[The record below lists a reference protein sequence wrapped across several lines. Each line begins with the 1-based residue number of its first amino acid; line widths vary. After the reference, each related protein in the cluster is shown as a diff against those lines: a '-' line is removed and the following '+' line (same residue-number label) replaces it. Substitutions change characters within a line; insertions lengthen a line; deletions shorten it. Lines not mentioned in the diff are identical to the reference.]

1 MNRTWSRQHVSS
13 FPAKRPSVRLR
24 RSFLIAVAIAGLSSF
39 RAANGDD
46 RAAEILDA
54 TGVKGGLVVHV
65 GCGDGKLTA
74 ALRANDSYLVHGL
87 DVDAENV
94 SAARKHI
101 RSLGLY
107 GNVSIDRLRGSRL
120 PYADNLVNLVVM
132 QDAGYGLRDEEIL
145 RVLVPGGALL
155 KISPDTRNPTP
166 ETSIRKPWPAGL
178 DQWTHW
184 DHGPDRNPVSEDVFV
199 GPPRRMQWMDG
210 PAWSKK
216 HWGPRISAMVTAGGR
231 LFYVQDETPT
241 SLFNIAA
248 KWVLIARDAFNGVIL
263 WRRDL
268 PDWTGGGWGRVV
280 RRETS
285 PSVSPELVLGVWG
298 ELSGGGGIR
307 DATRVMVAVDD
318 RLYVPLSADAPVSAL
333 DVATGEVL
341 RTYEGIAPV
350 QEVAVAD
357 GVLLIGGRGKIRA
370 VEPETG
376 EELWEV
382 AGDNISAKDGQA
394 YFTTPR
400 GRSVV
405 CVDLK
410 RGERLWEIE
419 FARAIRETVGSAAD
433 DKTGFVGP
441 LQAGVG
447 IVLASFPKGRINQ
460 TVAISAA
467 SGEPLWQK
475 PFGGMPYGR
484 GSGPFFI
491 GDLIWALNSGK
502 GVLTAL
508 NPQTGQEQQ
517 KVAAPGIRH
526 VGHHARCY
534 HARAT
539 CRYIIAKE
547 RGTDF
552 VDLGSGEVSW
562 NNWVR
567 GPCRRG
573 VMPANGLL
581 YAGQHSC
588 RCYTETA
595 LHGLWALAAEEESKS
610 RHVEEPKS
618 EGRLEEGPAHG
629 QIGNRQS
636 QIDNPDA
643 WPTYRHDA
651 MRSGSTP
658 VTLPGQLEHKWSAA
672 LPSSPSAPVVAGGK
686 VFVSAVDCHTL
697 CALDAESGELVWQYT
712 AGGRV
717 DSPPT
722 IVDVGCRV
730 SGDSEEN
737 TETRTP
743 KPETSLCLFG
753 CRDGWVYCLRADDG
767 RLVWRFRAAPDD
779 RLVGAAGQIESAWPV
794 HGSILIKDD
803 VAYCVAGRSSFLD
816 GGLHIYGLDPRTGRV
831 LHTQHLDGPWPGPEV
846 GASEDTPNR
855 GYVIP
860 GALADV
866 LIADAHH
873 VYLRHL
879 RFDPALQEM
888 KDMQPNLYKSPKLTG
903 ENRGGDHKYWD
914 NLVEAGRHELFTDPD
929 WFHRSYFQNFPGA
942 RLYAAT
948 GVLGGSWHR
957 RMYWSYGQVVGQY
970 IVFNG
975 NMGYAVQV
983 FATSPREGGFNAG
996 DGYVIHA
1003 GQTAERETGEK
1014 LFALRPDESKWRVR
1028 VPLRP
1033 VAMVLAGDR
1042 LLIAGP
1048 PDLDDPREGLA
1059 AVEGSKGAQ
1068 LWSLSAETGH
1078 KLAEYDLD
1086 DVPIFDGLAVAGG
1099 RLYISTVCGNVLCL
1113 EGQ

>member
-1 MNRTWSRQHVSS
+1 MMDRTCSLQLVSS
-13 FPAKRPSVRLR
+13 YAAKRPGIQLQRRL
-24 RSFLIAVAIAGLSSF
+24 LIAVAIAGLSVF
-39 RAANGDD
+39 RAAIADEK
-46 RAAEILDA
+46 AKEILNA
-54 TGVKGGLVVHV
+54 SGVKGGLVVHL
-65 GCGDGKLTA
+65 GCGDGKLTV

-87 DVDAENV
+87 DADAENV
-94 SAARKHI
+94 ASAREHI
-101 RSLGLY
+101 QSLGLY
-107 GNVSIDRLRGSRL
+107 GKVSVDRLRGSRL
-120 PYADNLVNLVVM
+120 PYADNLVNLIVM
-132 QDAGYGLRDEEIL
+132 RDARYGIRDEEIM
-145 RVLVPGGALL
+145 RVLVPSGVA
-155 KISPDTRNPTP
+155 ISLQPSASSLQPF
-166 ETSIRKPWPAGL
+166 RKPWPDGL

-184 DHGPDRNPVSEDVFV
+184 DHGPDRNPVSQDLFV
-199 GPPRRMQWMDG
+199 GPPRRLQWMDG
-210 PAWSKK
+210 PEWSKK
-216 HWGPRISAMVTAGGR
+216 HWGPRISAMVTANGR

-248 KWVLIARDAFNGVIL
+248 KWVLIARDAFNGVVL

-285 PSVSPELVLGVWG
+285 PSVPPELVLGVWG
-298 ELSGGGGIR
+298 ELSGGKGIR
-307 DATRVMVAVDD
+307 DATRVMVADGD
-318 RLYVPLSADAPVSAL
+318 RLYVPLLADAPVSAL
-333 DVATGEVL
+333 DAATGEVL
-341 RTYEGIAPV
+341 RTYEGVAPV
-350 QEVAVAD
+350 QELVVAE
-357 GVLLIGGRGKIRA
+357 GVLLVCGRDKIRA
-370 VEPETG
+370 VEPEAG
-376 EELWEV
+376 EELWEA
-382 AGDNISAKDGQA
+382 AGANISAKDGQA
-394 YFTTPR
+394 YFTSRR

-419 FARAIRETVGSAAD
+419 FTRAIRETDGSATD
-433 DKTGFVGP
+433 DKAGFAGP
-441 LQAGVG
+441 LQAGAG
-447 IVLASFPKGRINQ
+447 IVLASFPEGRINQ

-467 SGEPLWQK
+467 SGEPLWRK
-475 PFGGMPYGR
+475 PFGGRPYGR

-491 GDLIWALNSGK
+491 GDLIWALDSAK
-502 GVLTAL
+502 GALTAL
-508 NPQTGQEQQ
+508 NPQTGEEQQ
-517 KVAAPGIRH
+517 KIAAPGIRY

-552 VDLGSGEVSW
+552 VDLDSGEVYW

-595 LHGLWALAAEEESKS
+595 LHGFWALGAEEESK
-610 RHVEEPKS
+610 RRRVEKS
-618 EGRLEEGPAHG
+618 KSDVRLEKGPAYG
-629 QIGNRQS
+629 ASDLQS
-636 QIDNPDA
+636 SASSLRPFS

-651 MRSGSTP
+651 MRSGSSP
-658 VTLPGQLEHKWSAA
+658 VMLPGPLEQEWSVS
-672 LPSSPSAPVVAGGK
+672 LPTTPSAPIVAGGK
-686 VFVSAVDCHTL
+686 VFVAAIDCHTL

-722 IVDVGCRV
+722 YFQGLV
-730 SGDSEEN
+730 
-737 TETRTP
+737 
-743 KPETSLCLFG
+743 LFG

-767 RLVWRFRAAPDD
+767 RLAWRFRAAPED
-779 RLVGAAGQIESAWPV
+779 RLVDAAGQIESAWPV

-816 GGLHIYGLDPRTGRV
+816 GGLHIYGLDPKTGRV

-846 GASEDTPNR
+846 GTTAEPPHR
-855 GYVIP
+855 GYVIS

-866 LIADAHH
+866 LVADAHH
-873 VYLRHL
+873 VYLRQL
-879 RFDPALQEM
+879 RFDATLREM
-888 KDMQPNLYKSPKLTG
+888 VDMQPNLYESPKLSG

-929 WFHRSYFQNFPGA
+929 WFHRSYFQNFPGR

-948 GVLGGSWHR
+948 GLLGGSWHR

-1003 GQTAERETGEK
+1003 GQTAEWETDEK
-1014 LFALRPDESKWRVR
+1014 LFALRPDQSKWRIR

-1033 VAMVLAGDR
+1033 VAMTLAGDR

-1048 PDLDDPREGLA
+1048 PDLEDPRDGLA
-1059 AVEGSKGAQ
+1059 AVEGNKGAL
-1068 LWSLSAETGH
+1068 LWAISADTGQ
-1078 KLAEYDLD
+1078 KLADYDLD
-1086 DVPIFDGLAVAGG
+1086 DVPIFDGMAVASG
-1099 RLYISTVCGNVLCL
+1099 RLYISTVGGKVLCL
-1113 EGQ
+1113 GGQ